1 MYTFTYTYTYI
12 YVYTYMSARVRARA
26 ACTLGCRMSESPMYS
41 TAVLSIFSQPT
52 YRVRRHILQ
61 KALRII
67 LLLPSV
73 CSHTLQTVCAGTS
86 CAAGVCV

>member
-1 MYTFTYTYTYI
+1 
-12 YVYTYMSARVRARA
+12 MSARVRARA
-26 ACTLGCRMSESPMYS
+26 ACTLGYRMSESPTHS
-41 TAVLSIFSQPT
+41 TAVLPIFSHPT
-52 YRVRRHILQ
+52 HRVRRHILHCRSGCIECL

-73 CSHTLQTVCAGTS
+73 CSHTLHTVCAGTS